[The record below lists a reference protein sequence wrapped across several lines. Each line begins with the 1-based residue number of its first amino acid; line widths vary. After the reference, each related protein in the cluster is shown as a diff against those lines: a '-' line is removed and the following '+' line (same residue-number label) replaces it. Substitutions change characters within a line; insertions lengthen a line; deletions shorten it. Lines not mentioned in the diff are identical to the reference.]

1 MARASSIRNL
11 FMLTMVICIAPAIA
25 QSSLDKDI
33 IGKFEPQSRTSMAI
47 TGPIKI
53 TPKSITFNGKT
64 VKTSL
69 QGKYWRVWGEET
81 QKRSAN
87 VYTLERDP
95 GTLLQGNTLCGA
107 NQARYA
113 VVWPSFDETIGGSL
127 QMAIYSSTESPQ
139 DSTSPGLCGTFS
151 YVFE

>member
-1 MARASSIRNL
+1 
-11 FMLTMVICIAPAIA
+11 MLTMVISIAPAIA

-33 IGKFEPQSRTSMAI
+33 LGKFEPLSRTSMAI

-95 GTLLQGNTLCGA
+95 GSLRQGNTLCGS
-107 NQARYA
+107 NQASYA
-113 VVWPSFDETIGGSL
+113 VVWPSFSETIGGSL
-127 QMAIYSSTESPQ
+127 HMAIYSSTESPQ
-139 DSTSPGLCGTFS
+139 DSSSPGLCGTFS
-151 YVFE
+151 YVLE